1 MRAITGFLIRLVGY
15 AFALGIVARI
25 AESLWVSHGLD
36 GSIALQ
42 PFHDAGVTTLV
53 IAPIVLALLGFGPL
67 RPLAVFVAAFLI
79 GAAIT
84 APFALAR
91 FAGA

>member
-1 MRAITGFLIRLVGY
+1 MGAITGFLIRLVAY

-25 AESLWVSHGLD
+25 AESLWVAHGLD
-36 GSIALQ
+36 GSITLQ

-53 IAPIVLALLGFGPL
+53 IAPIVLAVLGFGPL
-67 RPLAVFVAAFLI
+67 RSLAVFVAAFLI